1 MRLTPFFKLFFGYSF
16 LALIAALL
24 LYVYLQ
30 VSLKENINTRLNE
43 RLLAEVRLVQTYFDT
58 FPSLDR
64 SIPAMDA
71 VADRLAERLAV
82 RLTIVASDGRVLGDS
97 AVPAPDVTHMENHRD
112 RPEIRM
118 ALMGETGLDIRHS
131 QTLNEE
137 LLYVAA
143 PLLSNGVITGA
154 VRVASPIRSLNWI
167 DDEAGRAALWT
178 VFLGLLTALA
188 LSLVTHRMSVAPIA
202 RITAS
207 IRRWNDGK
215 APSPPDAAEPS
226 EWHSF
231 SLAFQEMITQSEDKL
246 KRLTGEKAQLEAVL
260 FAMAE
265 GVMVT
270 DAGGRI
276 IHFNPAFT
284 RLMGAD
290 TWCLNKRPIEVFRN
304 AELQAAV
311 DATLDTVTPGEPVTG
326 VNLTLTRYDRTFQVN
341 LTTVRTEH
349 TYHGAVAVFHDV
361 TELRRLEQVR
371 RDFVANVSHELRTPL
386 TSIKGYTETLLDGA
400 VEDVSLATKF
410 ITSIQSHSARL
421 EALVADLLQLSR
433 IESGRLDVQFCPCS
447 LEAIV
452 QRVLTSLEDRLQ
464 GKHLSLTCKFLKAP
478 PVRADEKL
486 VELVLLNLIDNAIK
500 YTPEGGSVT
509 LRILSKQ
516 GQVELTV
523 TDTGVGIP
531 SEALS
536 RIFERFFRVDRVRSR
551 EQGGTGLGLSIVKH
565 TMDLLGGR
573 VWVESKLGFGAAFS
587 ISLPTWDADPG
598 QREPR
603 QADSGK

>member
-1 MRLTPFFKLFFGYSF
+1 MRLTPFSRFFFGYSF
-16 LALIAALL
+16 LALLAALL
-24 LYVYLQ
+24 LYAYLY
-30 VSLKENINTRLNE
+30 VSLKENINARLRE
-43 RLLAEVRLVQTYFDT
+43 RLLAEVRLVQTSFDP
-58 FPSLDR
+58 FPSVDR
-64 SIPAMDA
+64 SIPVMDA
-71 VADRLAERLAV
+71 VADRLAERLAA
-82 RLTIVASDGRVLGDS
+82 RLTIVAADGRVLGDS
-97 AVPAPDVTHMENHRD
+97 AVPAPDVPHMENHRD

-118 ALMGETGLDIRHS
+118 ALKGEIGMNIHHS

-143 PLLSNGVITGA
+143 PLISNGVITGA
-154 VRVASPIRSLNWI
+154 VRVAFPIRNLNWI

-188 LSLVTHRMSVAPIA
+188 LSLVTHRMSVAPII

-207 IRRWNDGK
+207 IRRLIGGK
-215 APSPPDAAEPS
+215 APAPSDAAASS
-226 EWHSF
+226 EWRAF
-231 SLAFQEMITQSEDKL
+231 SLAFQELITQSEDKL

-284 RLMGAD
+284 RLLGAD

-311 DATLDTVTPGEPVTG
+311 DATLATVTPGEPVTG
-326 VNLTLTRYDRTFQVN
+326 VNLTLTRYERTFQVN
-341 LTTVRTEH
+341 LMTVRTDH
-349 TYHGAVAVFHDV
+349 TYHGTVAVFHDV

-386 TSIKGYTETLLDGA
+386 TSIKGYTETLLEGA

-433 IESGRLDVQFCPCS
+433 IESGRLDVQFCACS
-447 LEAIV
+447 LEVIV
-452 QRVLTSLEDRLQ
+452 QRVLASLEDRLQ
-464 GKHLSLTCKFLKAP
+464 GKRLSLTCTYLKAP

-486 VELVLLNLIDNAIK
+486 MELVLFNLIDNAIK
-500 YTPEGGSVT
+500 YTPEGGAVT
-509 LRILSKQ
+509 IRVLPKQ
-516 GQVELTV
+516 DQVELTV

-531 SEALS
+531 SEALP

-587 ISLPTWDADPG
+587 ISLPAWGVDLD
-598 QREPR
+598 QQEPR
-603 QADSGK
+603 PATV